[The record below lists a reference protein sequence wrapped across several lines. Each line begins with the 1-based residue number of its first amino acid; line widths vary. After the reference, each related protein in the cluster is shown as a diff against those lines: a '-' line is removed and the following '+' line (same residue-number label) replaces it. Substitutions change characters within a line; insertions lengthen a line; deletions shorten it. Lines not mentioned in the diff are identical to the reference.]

1 MPDLAGL
8 EFSDPLFLLAGLLAP
23 LVFIEVNRR
32 SASVA
37 FSSLSL
43 VAGGR
48 RSLRERLVW
57 LPAALLAVATLALA
71 IALAGPRTGNA
82 VCQVEREGIAIAVVV
97 DRSGSMEAR
106 DFVRGDT
113 STSRLDVVKRIF
125 RDFVKGGG
133 SFGEGRPDDLI
144 GIVAFARYA
153 DGLCPLTLDHGSA
166 VAILDDIKTPE
177 DPSED
182 GTAVGDGLALAV
194 ERLRRQ
200 QTASKVAILLT
211 DGVSNAGDIEPRE
224 AAELA
229 ARFGIRVYTIG
240 AGYNGFAPFPVRRA
254 DGRVSLQRIPS
265 RSTRTRCARSRRRAA
280 VVISTP
286 PTRRGCARSS
296 RRSASSSEAR
306 SPSSA
311 ISSTNITTG
320 LSSPLRWRRRR
331 CRGPAREQL
340 APEAAGVSWSPAL
353 RPSGAR
359 PRPLALGSLRR

>member
-8 EFSDPLFLLAGLLAP
+8 EFSDPLFLLAGLLVP
-23 LVFIEVNRR
+23 FVFVQVNRR

-43 VAGGR
+43 VGGGR

-57 LPAALLAVATLALA
+57 LPAALLALATLALA
-71 IALAGPRTGNA
+71 IALAGPRTGNS
-82 VCQVEREGIAIAVVV
+82 VSRVEREGIAITVVV

-106 DFVRGDT
+106 DFVRGDA

-125 RDFVKGGG
+125 TDFVKGGG
-133 SFGEGRPDDLI
+133 NFGAGRPDDLI

-153 DGLCPLTLDHGSA
+153 DGLCPLTLDHGS
-166 VAILDDIKTPE
+166 VLAILDDIKTPDE
-177 DPSED
+177 QTED

-200 QTASKVAILLT
+200 ETASKVVILLT
-211 DGVSNAGDIEPRE
+211 DGVNNAGDIEPRE

-254 DGRVSLQRIPS
+254 DGRIALQRVPVEIDEVTLRQIAEKS
-265 RSTRTRCARSRRRAA
+265 GGRYFHATDEAGLREVVAEIGQLERSKVAELRYLEYEYHYRPFVAA
-280 VVISTP
+280 ALAATVTSWLL
-286 PTRRGCARSS
+286 
-296 RRSASSSEAR
+296 ASS
-306 SPSSA
+306 
-311 ISSTNITTG
+311 
-320 LSSPLRWRRRR
+320 W
-331 CRGPAREQL
+331 
-340 APEAAGVSWSPAL
+340 
-353 RPSGAR
+353 
-359 PRPLALGSLRR
+359 LRRLPT

>member
-8 EFSDPLFLLAGLLAP
+8 EFSDPLFLLAGLLVP
-23 LVFIEVNRR
+23 FVFVQVNRR

-43 VAGGR
+43 VGGGR

-57 LPAALLAVATLALA
+57 LPAALLALATLALA
-71 IALAGPRTGNA
+71 IALAGPRTGNS
-82 VCQVEREGIAIAVVV
+82 VSRVEREGIAITVVV

-106 DFVRGDT
+106 DFVRGDA

-125 RDFVKGGG
+125 TDFVKGGG
-133 SFGEGRPDDLI
+133 NFGAGRPDDLI

-153 DGLCPLTLDHGSA
+153 DGLCPLTLDHGS
-166 VAILDDIKTPE
+166 VLAILDDIKTPDE
-177 DPSED
+177 QTED

-200 QTASKVAILLT
+200 ETVSKVVILLT
-211 DGVSNAGDIEPRE
+211 DGVNNAGDIEPGE

-254 DGRVSLQRIPS
+254 DGRIALSASRS
-265 RSTRTRCARSRRRAA
+265 RSTRSRSARSRRRVA

-286 PTRRGCARSS
+286 PTRRDCARSS
-296 RRSASSSEAR
+296 PRSGSSSGAR

-311 ISSTNITTG
+311 TSNTNITTG
-320 LSSPLRWRRRR
+320 RSWRRH
-331 CRGPAREQL
+331 
-340 APEAAGVSWSPAL
+340 S
-353 RPSGAR
+353 R
-359 PRPLALGSLRR
+359 PR

>member
-8 EFSDPLFLLAGLLAP
+8 EFSDPLFLLAGLLVP
-23 LVFIEVNRR
+23 FVFVQVNRR

-43 VAGGR
+43 VSGGR

-57 LPAALLAVATLALA
+57 LPAALLALATLALA
-71 IALAGPRTGNA
+71 IALAGPRTGNS
-82 VCQVEREGIAIAVVV
+82 VSRVEREGIAITVVV

-106 DFVRGDT
+106 DFVRGDA

-125 RDFVKGGG
+125 TDFVKGGG
-133 SFGEGRPDDLI
+133 NFGAGRPDDLI

-153 DGLCPLTLDHGSA
+153 DGLCPLTLDHGS
-166 VAILDDIKTPE
+166 VLAILDDIKTPDE
-177 DPSED
+177 QTED

-200 QTASKVAILLT
+200 ETVSKVVILLT
-211 DGVSNAGDIEPRE
+211 DGVNNAGDIEPRE

-254 DGRVSLQRIPS
+254 DGRVALQRVPVEIDEVTLRQIAEKS
-265 RSTRTRCARSRRRAA
+265 GGRYFHATDEAGLREVVAEIGQLERSKVAELRYLEYEYHYRPFVAA
-280 VVISTP
+280 ALAATVTSWLL
-286 PTRRGCARSS
+286 
-296 RRSASSSEAR
+296 ASS
-306 SPSSA
+306 
-311 ISSTNITTG
+311 
-320 LSSPLRWRRRR
+320 W
-331 CRGPAREQL
+331 
-340 APEAAGVSWSPAL
+340 
-353 RPSGAR
+353 
-359 PRPLALGSLRR
+359 LRRLPT